1 MKKAG
6 GGTKHELKKNANRN
20 PNTPILDM
28 LWKKAHSSQDTVPF
42 EATRSYSNLQLLD
55 TRGGREGGRGERE
68 RETVPNRRLSQ
79 DRKFISL
86 HLRLTSFE
94 SSLHATEN
102 KGRAVYFRISRN
114 T

>member
-1 MKKAG
+1 M
-6 GGTKHELKKNANRN
+6 
-20 PNTPILDM
+20 
-28 LWKKAHSSQDTVPF
+28 WKKARSSQSTVPF
-42 EATRSYSNLQLLD
+42 EDTRSYSNLQLLD
-55 TRGGREGGRGERE
+55 TKGGRE
-68 RETVPNRRLSQ
+68 TVQNRRLCQ
-79 DRKFISL
+79 DRTFISL